1 MTDTSLA
8 TVGSTVNKP
17 PIVVK
22 RERLEARKGE
32 LKAALTD
39 VSPEQFIR
47 AVITSATINPEIQAC
62 TWQSV
67 WIACMQACRD
77 NLLPDGVEGAIV
89 PFKSKAQWLPM
100 YQGLLR
106 RFRRSGQFKSIVANV
121 VRDGE
126 QWMEWYDET
135 GPHFRH
141 VPGDSFDTPI
151 VRVYASATTKDGGF
165 FLASLPIAEAN
176 KIRNMSRASRDDS
189 PWKQWPEEMYKKTAL
204 RRLSK
209 VLPSGRDI
217 IGDEELPET
226 PATAPTPIARAP
238 GAAAA
243 LDQFSRASPAGGDN
257 PHPVAD
263 VDDAREEDGE
273 QGTDAGASAAH
284 EATRDPAAVDDH
296 YEHFQLVAAFK
307 RGQEAKAAGHAR
319 KAIPPEF
326 RESDRTREALCWEAG
341 WSGQSMPEFTEQ
353 DHD

>member
-1 MTDTSLA
+1 MTDTMAVVA
-8 TVGSTVNKP
+8 TNVNKP
-17 PIVVK
+17 PIVIM

-39 VSPEQFIR
+39 VTPEQFIR

-141 VPGDSFDTPI
+141 VPGDSFETPI

-217 IGDEELPET
+217 IGDEEVPEFEA
-226 PATAPTPIARAP
+226 PVAASPTPIARAP

-243 LDQFSRASPAGGDN
+243 LEQFAASSPTVSDT
-257 PHPVAD
+257 PV
-263 VDDAREEDGE
+263 VREEEE
-273 QGTDAGASAAH
+273 QGATDAASARRIAD
-284 EATRDPAAVDDH
+284 ERDPAPADDH
-296 YEHFQLVAAFK
+296 YAHFQHVAAYK
-307 RGQEAKAAGHAR
+307 RGQEAKAAGHLR

-326 RESDRTREALCWEAG
+326 REPNATRLALAWEAG
-341 WSGQSMPEFTEQ
+341 WSGQPMPEFTEQ

>member
-1 MTDTSLA
+1 MNDTSLA
-8 TVGSTVNKP
+8 TVGSNVNKP
-17 PIVVK
+17 PIVIM
-22 RERLEARKGE
+22 RERLESRKGE
-32 LKAALTD
+32 LKAALVD
-39 VSPEQFIR
+39 ISPEQFIR

-77 NLLPDGVEGAIV
+77 GLLPDGVEGAIV

-126 QWMEWYDET
+126 QWTEWYDET

-151 VRVYASATTKDGGF
+151 VRVYASATTRDGGF

-176 KIRNMSRASRDDS
+176 KIRNMSRTTRDDS

-217 IGDEELPET
+217 IGDEELPELEAPATT
-226 PATAPTPIARAP
+226 PAPIARAP

-243 LDQFSRASPAGGDN
+243 LEQFAASPAGGT
-257 PHPVAD
+257 HPVAAT
-263 VDDAREEDGE
+263 DDAREEGGE
-273 QGTDAGASAAH
+273 QGTSGASAAH
-284 EATRDPAAVDDH
+284 DAAHGDPAAADDH
-296 YEHFQLVAAFK
+296 YEHFQNIQAYE
-307 RGQEAKAAGHAR
+307 RGKQAKAAGHQR
-319 KAIPPEF
+319 KALPPEY

-341 WSGQSMPEFTEQ
+341 WSGQSMPELKTES
-353 DHD
+353 

>member
-1 MTDTSLA
+1 MTDTGLTTVA
-8 TVGSTVNKP
+8 TAVNKP
-17 PIVVK
+17 PIVIM
-22 RERLEARKGE
+22 REHLEARKGE

-77 NLLPDGVEGAIV
+77 GLLPDGVEGAIV

-121 VRDGE
+121 VREGE
-126 QWMEWYDET
+126 RWMEWYDET

-141 VPGDSFDTPI
+141 EPGDSFERPI

-217 IGDEELPET
+217 IGDEELPELDAPT
-226 PATAPTPIARAP
+226 TAPTPIARAP

-257 PHPVAD
+257 PHPVAAT
-263 VDDAREEDGE
+263 DDAREEGE
-273 QGTDAGASAAH
+273 ERDVDQSAA
-284 EATRDPAAVDDH
+284 ATATDDPAPADDH
-296 YEHFQLVAAFK
+296 FAHFQNVAAYK
-307 RGQEAKAAGHAR
+307 RGQEAKAAGHQR
-319 KAIPPEF
+319 KALPPEY
-326 RESDRTREALCWEAG
+326 RENDRTREALCWEAG
-341 WSGQSMPEFTEQ
+341 WSGQSMPEFKEQ